1 MKRLIMITCIL
12 TACCTVA
19 RPGPFR
25 PAPPSRHFHHLP
37 HSYYHYYHTYVS
49 PLTVFTVGT
58 FVGAVI
64 ANTDSKT
71 IVVQQPTVI
80 QRPVVTVCL
89 LYSSQLSYRGQLS
102 LCLLY
107 SSQCK
112 SGCQDTTKTS
122 FKQMALKCASGC
134 KDIMKCDE
142 NEFALE

>member
-37 HSYYHYYHTYVS
+37 HSYHHYYHTYVS

-80 QRPVVTVCL
+80 QRPVVTVPIVQQPTVIQRPVVTVPIVQQPVQVWVPGH
-89 LYSSQLSYRGQLS
+89 YEDQLQANG
-102 LCLLY
+102 
-107 SSQCK
+107 
-112 SGCQDTTKTS
+112 TKIRIWVP
-122 FKQMALKCASGC
+122 GHY
-134 KDIMKCDE
+134 E
-142 NEFALE
+142 VR

>member
-25 PAPPSRHFHHLP
+25 PTPPSRHFHHLP

-80 QRPVVTVCL
+80 QRPVVTVPIVQQPVQVWVPGH
-89 LYSSQLSYRGQLS
+89 YEDQLQANG
-102 LCLLY
+102 
-107 SSQCK
+107 
-112 SGCQDTTKTS
+112 TKMRIWV
-122 FKQMALKCASGC
+122 KGHY
-134 KDIMKCDE
+134 E
-142 NEFALE
+142 VR

>member
-25 PAPPSRHFHHLP
+25 PAPPPRHFHHLP
-37 HSYYHYYHTYVS
+37 HSYHHYYHTYIS

-80 QRPVVTVCL
+80 QRPVVTVP
-89 LYSSQLSYRGQLS
+89 
-102 LCLLY
+102 LLY

-122 FKQMALKCASGC
+122 FKQMALKYASGC
-134 KDIMKCDE
+134 QDIMKCDK
-142 NEFALE
+142 NEFVLE

>member
-25 PAPPSRHFHHLP
+25 PAPPPRHFHHLP
-37 HSYYHYYHTYVS
+37 HSYHHYYHTYVS

-80 QRPVVTVCL
+80 QRPVVTVPIVQQPTVIQRPVVTVPIVQQPVQVWVPGH
-89 LYSSQLSYRGQLS
+89 YEDQLQANG
-102 LCLLY
+102 
-107 SSQCK
+107 
-112 SGCQDTTKTS
+112 TKI
-122 FKQMALKCASGC
+122 CIWVPGHY
-134 KDIMKCDE
+134 E
-142 NEFALE
+142 VR

>member
-25 PAPPSRHFHHLP
+25 PTPPSRHFHHLP

-80 QRPVVTVCL
+80 QRPVVTVPIV
-89 LYSSQLSYRGQLS
+89 QQPV
-102 LCLLY
+102 
-107 SSQCK
+107 QVW
-112 SGCQDTTKTS
+112 CQDTMKTS
-122 FKQMALKCASGC
+122 FKQMALKYASGY

-142 NEFALE
+142 NEFELE

>member
-25 PAPPSRHFHHLP
+25 PAPPPRHFHHLP
-37 HSYYHYYHTYVS
+37 HSYHHYYHTYVS

-71 IVVQQPTVI
+71 IVVQQPTVV
-80 QRPVVTVCL
+80 QRPVVTVPIVHQPVQVWVPGH
-89 LYSSQLSYRGQLS
+89 YE
-102 LCLLY
+102 
-107 SSQCK
+107 
-112 SGCQDTTKTS
+112 D
-122 FKQMALKCASGC
+122 
-134 KDIMKCDE
+134 
-142 NEFALE
+142 